1 MLWMLM
7 VLPAVSQTIS
17 KGEIKTIVNQ
27 KGDTLVMMHL
37 KDAKKIL
44 TDLLQCEVTDSLLTV
59 YVERDSLNT
68 DKIILKDKLIEKL
81 NLQNENYVKIVSN
94 LETVVKNKDE
104 IIIYKDKTIKQQEKE
119 IRKQKILKNLGFVG
133 SVVLPVITLI
143 ILL

>member
-7 VLPAVSQTIS
+7 VLPAVSQTTS

>member
-1 MLWMLM
+1 
-7 VLPAVSQTIS
+7 VASQTIS
-17 KGEIKTIVNQ
+17 KGEIKAIVNP
-27 KGDTLVMMHL
+27 KGDTLVVMHL
-37 KDAKKIL
+37 NDAKKIL
-44 TDLLQCEVTDSLLTV
+44 TDLLKCEVTDSLLNV

-68 DKIILKDKLIEKL
+68 EKIILKDKLIEKL
-81 NLQNENYVKIVSN
+81 NLQNENYVKIVSK

-133 SVVLPVITLI
+133 CVVLPVITLI

>member
-7 VLPAVSQTIS
+7 VLPVASQTIS
-17 KGEIKTIVNQ
+17 KGEIKTIVNP

-44 TDLLQCEVTDSLLTV
+44 TDLLQCEVTDSLLNV

-68 DKIILKDKLIEKL
+68 EKIILKDKLIEKL
-81 NLQNENYVKIVSN
+81 NLQNQNYVNIVSN

-119 IRKQKILKNLGFVG
+119 IRKQKILKNIGFVG
-133 SVVLPVITLI
+133 CVVLPVITLI

>member
-1 MLWMLM
+1 M
-7 VLPAVSQTIS
+7 VLPAVSQTTS

>member
-1 MLWMLM
+1 
-7 VLPAVSQTIS
+7 VASQTIS
-17 KGEIKTIVNQ
+17 KGEIKAIVNP
-27 KGDTLVMMHL
+27 KGDTLVVMHL
-37 KDAKKIL
+37 NDAKKIL
-44 TDLLQCEVTDSLLTV
+44 TDLLKCEVTDSLLNV

-68 DKIILKDKLIEKL
+68 EKIILKDNLIEKL

-104 IIIYKDKTIKQQEKE
+104 IIIYKDKTIKQQKKE

-133 SVVLPVITLI
+133 CVVLPVITLI

>member
-7 VLPAVSQTIS
+7 VLPAVSQTTS

-68 DKIILKDKLIEKL
+68 DKIILKDKLIQKL

>member
-1 MLWMLM
+1 MIWMLM

-27 KGDTLVMMHL
+27 NGDTLLMMHL
-37 KDAKKIL
+37 NDAKKIF
-44 TDLLQCEVTDSLLTV
+44 TDLLQCEVTDSLLNM
-59 YVERDSLNT
+59 YVVRDSLNNE
-68 DKIILKDKLIEKL
+68 KIILKDNLIEKL
-81 NLQNENYVKIVSN
+81 NLQNENYQKIVTN

-104 IIIYKDKTIKQQEKE
+104 IINYKDKTIKQQEKE